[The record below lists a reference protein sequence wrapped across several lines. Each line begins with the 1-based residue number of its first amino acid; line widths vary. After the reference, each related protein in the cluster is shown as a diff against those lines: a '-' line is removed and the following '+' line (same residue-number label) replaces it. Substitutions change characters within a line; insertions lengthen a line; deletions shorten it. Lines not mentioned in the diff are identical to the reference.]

1 MYLLGLDIGSSSV
14 KAAIVDGHTQAIKS
28 VASFPSTEM
37 EILAA
42 QPSWAEQDP
51 ELWWTYAKMAIQEA
65 IQKASISSRDIK
77 SIGISYQ
84 MHGLVCVDNNGVPVR
99 HSIIWCDSR
108 AVDIGNQAA
117 IDLGDTYCNQHF
129 LNAPGNFTAS
139 KLKWVKEHE
148 PQTYDRIHKI
158 MLPGDYIAY
167 KLTGEISTT
176 ISGLSEGILWDF
188 STKNIAESLLD
199 YYGINHDLLADV
211 KDTFSIQG
219 NVQTSAAHDLDVPEG
234 IPVAYRAGD
243 QPNNAMS
250 LGVVSPGQVAGTGG
264 TSGVVYAVSNQ
275 LIHDP
280 KMRVNSFAHVN
291 HKSEDPRIGV
301 LLCINGCGIQYGW
314 LRKIFGDLD
323 IAYEDLEKQAAKI
336 DVGCNGLSTIPFG
349 NGAERMFQNQN
360 IGAHIKGLEFNT
372 HSKAHLY
379 RAGLEGIAFAF
390 YYGIECMKNMG
401 VGISSF
407 RVGNDN
413 LFQSEI
419 FSKSLAD
426 LAQAEINIIDTT
438 GAVGAAIGSGIGT
451 GLYSNPKEA
460 FVQQETIK
468 TYEPEP
474 VSDALGDAY
483 QRWNQH
489 IKNHLEQSIN
499 T

>member
-1 MYLLGLDIGSSSV
+1 MFLLGLDIGSSSV
-14 KAAIVDGHTQAIKS
+14 KAAIVDGQTHAVKS
-28 VASFPSTEM
+28 IASFPSTEM
-37 EILAA
+37 DIFAA
-42 QPSWAEQDP
+42 QASWAEQDP
-51 ELWWTYAKMAIQEA
+51 ELWWRYTKMAIQEA
-65 IQKASISSRDIK
+65 LQKASISSQDIK

-84 MHGLVCVDNNGVPVR
+84 MHGLVCLDKKGVPVR
-99 HSIIWCDSR
+99 QSIIWCDSR
-108 AVDIGNQAA
+108 AVEIGNQATK
-117 IDLGDTYCNQHF
+117 DLGDTYCNEHF

-139 KLKWVKEHE
+139 KLKWVKNNE
-148 PQTYDRIHKI
+148 PEIYDRIHKI

-176 ISGLSEGILWDF
+176 VSGLSEGILWDF
-188 STKNIAESLLD
+188 TTKDIAQSLLD
-199 YYGINHDLLADV
+199 YYKIDRDLLADI

-219 NVQTSAAHDLDVPEG
+219 TLQTAAANDLNLAEG
-234 IPVAYRAGD
+234 IPIAYRAGD

-264 TSGVVYAVSNQ
+264 TSGVVYAVSDK

-291 HKSEDPRIGV
+291 YKSQDPRIGI

-314 LRKIFGDLD
+314 LRKLFGDQD
-323 IAYEDLEKQAAKI
+323 IDYKDIEQKSAKI
-336 DVGCNGLSTIPFG
+336 DVGCNGLSIIPFG

-379 RAGLEGIAFAF
+379 RAGLEGIAYAF
-390 YYGIECMKNMG
+390 YYGIECMKSMG
-401 VGISSF
+401 VEIHSF

-419 FSKSLAD
+419 FSKSLAN
-426 LAQAEINIIDTT
+426 LAQAEIKVVDTT

-451 GLYSNPKEA
+451 GLYHSPKEA
-460 FVQQETIK
+460 FVEQEIVK
-468 TYEPEP
+468 IYEPEP
-474 VSDALGDAY
+474 VGDALSEAY
-483 QRWNQH
+483 QRWNKH
-489 IKNHLEQSIN
+489 IKNHLEKTIN